1 MKKKFKVG
9 VIGCGG
15 IATWHVKGIMDSPDL
30 EIGALCDIVPAKL
43 EEKKRQ
49 CGASDDM
56 LYADYIEMLDSGK
69 IDAVDICTP
78 NYLHFPMAME
88 AVKRNIPYS
97 VEKPVCNSKE
107 DALTLY
113 EATKAKNLPNMVCFS
128 YRFIAAARYARD
140 LVRNGSLG
148 KIYHVSGEYFQGYG
162 FPNPKSGVVGPL
174 TWRFDKELAGS
185 GALGDLGCHMIDLIR
200 FISGREFTKI
210 TADADTF
217 VSKRPVLGD
226 GIEYGSVLGDVYV
239 DDYINMAGQLED
251 QIAAS
256 LSISRFAYGR
266 GNYQRIEVYG
276 NCGGLRYTLEDGDRL
291 EINIGNEPMRNS
303 HIWTGVPI
311 PGHYHS
317 NQAQS
322 FADILN
328 GCGDG
333 LAADIKDG
341 WQTQRVID
349 AALAASNS
357 AKAII

>member
-1 MKKKFKVG
+1 MKKKFRIG

-30 EIGALCDIVPAKL
+30 EIGALCDIVPERL
-43 EEKKRQ
+43 EQKKQQ

-56 LYADYIEMLDSGK
+56 CYADYIELMDSGK

-78 NYLHFPMAME
+78 NHLHFPMAMA
-88 AVKRNIPYS
+88 AVERGLPYS

-107 DALTLY
+107 DAKTLLD
-113 EATKAKNLPNMVCFS
+113 ATIKKNLPNIVCFS

-140 LVRNGSLG
+140 LVRSGQLG
-148 KIYHVSGEYFQGYG
+148 KIYHMSGEYFQGYG
-162 FPNPKSGVVGPL
+162 FPGKNGVHGPL
-174 TWRFDKELAGS
+174 TWRFDKAQAGS

-200 FISGREFTKI
+200 FISGREFTRI
-210 TADADTF
+210 TSDADTF
-217 VSKRPVLGD
+217 IRRRPYPAYD
-226 GIEYGSVLGDVYV
+226 GTEGDVEV
-239 DDYINMAGQLED
+239 DDYINMAGQLD
-251 QIAAS
+251 GQIAVGMA
-256 LSISRFAYGR
+256 ITRYAYAR

-276 NCGGLRYTLEDGDRL
+276 DNGALRYTLEDGEKL
-291 EINIGNEPMRNS
+291 EINIGNEPMRNAR
-303 HIWTGVPI
+303 IWVSVPI
-311 PGHYHS
+311 PGHYYS

-341 WQTQRVID
+341 WQTQKVID
-349 AALAASNS
+349 AALAAAANV
-357 AKAII
+357 IEI